1 MEKSSPMLI
10 IVMLIVGLG
19 IGGGIG
25 YYMAPAKEIAGE
37 TVEVTVE
44 VSPLEG
50 KTVKVGHV
58 ASDTSAIETEL
69 PQYESIISPAINDF
83 VKELGYDI
91 TFEYLIDDCQG
102 QAAIHLEKV
111 QSYKAMDIN
120 LVVGGEWSS
129 QASAALSYVN
139 ENDML
144 LFSPSSTSPLLAI
157 PDDNLYRMC
166 PTDLVQAPAIAEM
179 LWNWGIKAVIVIQRG
194 DAWADGIYNILEPE
208 FEARGGVILEKIRYA
223 AEATEF
229 SSYLATADD
238 IAKAAVDQYGAE
250 HVAVDMISFAADGV
264 PLVTQAKD
272 YPTLYGLTWFGSD
285 GTAMTQQHVDDAP
298 EVSTHL
304 VCLSTYAAPAESP
317 KFRDLNDACYA
328 LYAQPAGYYT
338 ACRVDINWVLM
349 EAVLETQST
358 DALDVIPL
366 LDMICNNAFGTSGW
380 NRLNAD
386 GDRYASNY
394 DIWGFGYGPDGVTA
408 DHIKYGLYDGVTEKV
423 IWYPQGVTPK
433 GETVPGVVPPGQ

>member
-1 MEKSSPMLI
+1 MERGSPILI

-25 YYMAPAKEIAGE
+25 YYMAPVKEIPGE
-37 TVEVTVE
+37 TIEVTVPVE
-44 VSPLEG
+44 PLKG
-50 KTVKVGHV
+50 KTVKVGSI
-58 ASDTSAIETEL
+58 ASSTAGMETQL
-69 PQYESIISPAINDF
+69 PQYESIIGPDINDF
-83 VKELGYDI
+83 VKELGYDV
-91 TFEYLIDDCQG
+91 TFEYLVDDAQS

-120 LVVGGEWSS
+120 LVEGGGWSS

-139 ENDML
+139 ENNML
-144 LFSPSSTSPLLAI
+144 LFSASSTSPLLAI

-179 LWNWGIKAVIVIQRG
+179 LWDWGIKAVIVIQRG

-208 FEARGGVILEKIRYA
+208 FEARGGVVLERIRYA

-229 SSYLATADD
+229 SSYLATAED
-238 IAKAAVDQYGAE
+238 IAKTAVAQYGAD

-272 YPTLYGLTWFGSD
+272 YPTLYAMTWFGSD

-317 KFRDLNDACYA
+317 KFRDLNDECYA
-328 LYAQPAGYYT
+328 IYSQPAGYYT

-349 EAVLETQST
+349 EAVLESQST
-358 DALDVIPL
+358 DAEDVIPL
-366 LDMICNNAFGTSGW
+366 LDTICFKAFGTSGW
-380 NRLNAD
+380 NRLNED

-394 DIWGFGYGPDGVTA
+394 DIWGFGYDPDGVTA
-408 DHIKYGLYDGVTEKV
+408 DHIKYALYDGVTEKV
-423 IWYPQGVTPK
+423 IWYSEGVNPK

>member
-69 PQYESIISPAINDF
+69 PTYESIISPAINDF

-91 TFEYLIDDCQG
+91 TFEYLVDDCQG

-139 ENDML
+139 ENNML
-144 LFSPSSTSPLLAI
+144 LFSPSSTSPLLGI

-229 SSYLATADD
+229 SSYLATAED

-304 VCLSTYAAPAESP
+304 VCLSTYAAPAASP

-328 LYAQPAGYYT
+328 LFAQPAGYYT
-338 ACRVDINWVLM
+338 ACRVDINWAIM
-349 EAVLETQST
+349 EAVLESQST
-358 DALDVIPL
+358 DAMDVIPL
-366 LDMICNNAFGTSGW
+366 LDTICFNAFGTSGW

-408 DHIKYGLYDGVTEKV
+408 DHVKYGLYDGVTEQV

-433 GETVPGVVPPGQ
+433 GEMVPGVVPPGQ